1 MPPAR
6 SASSAA
12 RVRSTA
18 DPASS
23 ARSGSTARARAAER
37 QQARSAGRAAPRH
50 VPLRSA
56 AIRVRWER
64 LGRVALL
71 VVLGAVLALYAEHA
85 VSYLS
90 TRAQNAH
97 QNAIVRSLEI
107 RHAQLLRSEHTLN
120 DPTTIIRRARQLGMT
135 RAGEQ
140 PYAITG
146 HSAR

>member
-12 RVRSTA
+12 RARST
-18 DPASS
+18 PTSG
-23 ARSGSTARARAAER
+23 SGSTARARAAER
-37 QQARSAGRAAPRH
+37 QQARTAGRPAPRH

-64 LGRVALL
+64 PGRIALP

-90 TRAQNAH
+90 TRSQNAS

-107 RHAQLLRSEHTLN
+107 RHAQLERSERTLN
-120 DPTTIIRRARQLGMT
+120 DPTTIVRRARQLGMT

>member
-12 RVRSTA
+12 RTRSTA
-18 DPASS
+18 G
-23 ARSGSTARARAAER
+23 SGSTARARAAER
-37 QQARSAGRAAPRH
+37 QQARSTGRPAPRPRH

-85 VSYLS
+85 VSWLS
-90 TRAQNAH
+90 TRSANVRQND
-97 QNAIVRSLEI
+97 IVRSLEI
-107 RHAQLLRSEHTLN
+107 RHAQLERSERTLN

-146 HSAR
+146 QSAR

>member
-12 RVRSTA
+12 RSRTGST
-18 DPASS
+18 
-23 ARSGSTARARAAER
+23 ARSGSSARARAQER
-37 QQARSAGRAAPRH
+37 QQARAAGRPAPRH

-64 LGRVALL
+64 LGRIALL
-71 VVLGAVLALYAEHA
+71 VVLAAVVAVYAEHA

-90 TRAQNAH
+90 TRAQNAR
-97 QNAIVRSLEI
+97 QQAIVRSLQVRQRALE
-107 RHAQLLRSEHTLN
+107 
-120 DPTTIIRRARQLGMT
+120 DPTTIVRRARQFGMT
-135 RAGEQ
+135 RSGEQ

-146 HSAR
+146 QSSR

>member
-1 MPPAR
+1 M
-6 SASSAA
+6 
-12 RVRSTA
+12 
-18 DPASS
+18 
-23 ARSGSTARARAAER
+23 
-37 QQARSAGRAAPRH
+37 AGRATPRH

-71 VVLGAVLALYAEHA
+71 VVLGAVVAVYAEHA

-90 TRAQNAH
+90 TRTQNAR
-97 QNAIVRSLEI
+97 QNAIVRSLEL
-107 RHAQLLRSEHTLN
+107 RHAQLEQSERTLN

-140 PYAITG
+140 PYVLTG
-146 HSAR
+146 HSGR

>member
-6 SASSAA
+6 SASSTA
-12 RVRSTA
+12 RARSTA
-18 DPASS
+18 
-23 ARSGSTARARAAER
+23 RSESTARARAAER
-37 QQARSAGRAAPRH
+37 QTARAPRPRH

-64 LGRVALL
+64 LGRIALL

-90 TRAQNAH
+90 TRAQNAR
-97 QNAIVRSLEI
+97 QNAIVRSLEL
-107 RHAQLLRSEHTLN
+107 RHEQLVQSERTLN

-135 RAGEQ
+135 RSGEQ
-140 PYAITG
+140 AYAITG
-146 HSAR
+146 QSGR

>member
-12 RVRSTA
+12 RS
-18 DPASS
+18 
-23 ARSGSTARARAAER
+23 RSGSTARARAQER
-37 QQARSAGRAAPRH
+37 QQARAAGRPKPRH

-64 LGRVALL
+64 LGRIALL
-71 VVLGAVLALYAEHA
+71 AVLGAVLALYAEHA

-90 TRAQNAH
+90 TRAQNTR

-107 RHAQLLRSEHTLN
+107 RHAQLLNSERTLN

-140 PYAITG
+140 PYAVTG
-146 HSAR
+146 QKAR

>member
-1 MPPAR
+1 M
-6 SASSAA
+6 
-12 RVRSTA
+12 
-18 DPASS
+18 
-23 ARSGSTARARAAER
+23 
-37 QQARSAGRAAPRH
+37 AGRATPRH

-71 VVLGAVLALYAEHA
+71 VVLAAVVAVYAEHA

-90 TRAQNAH
+90 TRSQNAR
-97 QNAIVRSLEI
+97 QNAIVRSLEL
-107 RHAQLLRSEHTLN
+107 RHAQLEQSERTLN

-140 PYAITG
+140 PYVLTG
-146 HSAR
+146 HSGR

>member
-12 RVRSTA
+12 RARSTA
-18 DPASS
+18 G
-23 ARSGSTARARAAER
+23 SGSTARARAAER
-37 QQARSAGRAAPRH
+37 EQARTAGRPAPRH

-64 LGRVALL
+64 LGRIALL

-90 TRAQNAH
+90 TRSQNAR
-97 QNAIVRSLEI
+97 QNAIVRSLQI
-107 RHAQLLRSEHTLN
+107 RHAQLQRSEHTLD

>member
-12 RVRSTA
+12 RARST
-18 DPASS
+18 SG
-23 ARSGSTARARAAER
+23 SGSTARARAAER
-37 QQARSAGRAAPRH
+37 QQARTAGRPAPRH

-56 AIRVRWER
+56 AIRVRWEA
-64 LGRVALL
+64 LGRIALL

-90 TRAQNAH
+90 TRSQNAS

-107 RHAQLLRSEHTLN
+107 RHAQLERSERTLN

>member
-12 RVRSTA
+12 RTRS
-18 DPASS
+18 SS
-23 ARSGSTARARAAER
+23 SGSGSTARARAAER
-37 QQARSAGRAAPRH
+37 QATRAPRPRH

-56 AIRVRWER
+56 AIRARWER
-64 LGRVALL
+64 LGRIALL
-71 VVLGAVLALYAEHA
+71 VVLAAVVAVYAEHA

-90 TRAQNAH
+90 TRAQNAR
-97 QNAIVRSLEI
+97 QNAIVSSLER
-107 RHAQLLRSEHTLN
+107 RHMQLEQSKSTLN

-135 RAGEQ
+135 RTGEQ

-146 HSAR
+146 QSAR

>member
-12 RVRSTA
+12 RSRTGST
-18 DPASS
+18 
-23 ARSGSTARARAAER
+23 ARSGSSARARAQER
-37 QQARSAGRAAPRH
+37 QQARAAGRPAPRH

-71 VVLGAVLALYAEHA
+71 VVLAAVVAVYAEHA

-90 TRAQNAH
+90 TRAQNAR

-107 RHAQLLRSEHTLN
+107 RHAQLLKSERTLN

-146 HSAR
+146 HSAH

>member
-12 RVRSTA
+12 RARSTA
-18 DPASS
+18 G
-23 ARSGSTARARAAER
+23 SGSSTARARAAER
-37 QQARSAGRAAPRH
+37 EQARTAGRPAPRH

-64 LGRVALL
+64 LGRIALL

-90 TRAQNAH
+90 TRSQNAR

-107 RHAQLLRSEHTLN
+107 RHAQLQRSERTLN